1 MEPVS
6 NSLVGYFWG
15 EGLFVLMNVLAQM
28 CFGGVWFRGGSRYHT
43 GGKKKNPDSWE
54 DPSNESGIKCHKRS
68 HQQRDGKGALEKGR
82 HHLGCVRS
90 AGEMLVK
97 LYEIV

>member
-1 MEPVS
+1 MS
-6 NSLVGYFWG
+6 Y
-15 EGLFVLMNVLAQM
+15 
-28 CFGGVWFRGGSRYHT
+28 R
-43 GGKKKNPDSWE
+43 GKKKNPDSWE